1 MNVFFNENGIGDTL
15 IVSLTDLPLE
25 KQGFE
30 KKGDAVRLYDTET
43 KKTAGFNLFGISKYG
58 SIEGNGV
65 IETSEQVVD
74 LINEVLKANGF
85 DDQLAADQTP
95 DFIVGYVKD
104 KEKHPDANKL
114 SVCKVDTGNEEL
126 QIVCGAPNV
135 EQGQKVVVARVGA
148 VMPSGT
154 LIKEANLRGV
164 DSYGM
169 ICAAR
174 ELDLPD
180 APQEKGILV
189 LTNEYQVG
197 GDFFGQYSVNKEKK

>member
-1 MNVFFNENGIGDTL
+1 M
-15 IVSLTDLPLE
+15 VSLVDLPRE
-25 KQGFE
+25 NQGFE
-30 KKGDAVRLYDTET
+30 KKGDAVRLFDKET
-43 KKTAGFNLFGISKYG
+43 KKTAGFNLFSISKYG
-58 SIEGNGV
+58 SVEGNGV
-65 IETSEQVVD
+65 LETSEQVVD

-85 DDQLAADQTP
+85 SDKLSPDQTP
-95 DFIVGYVKD
+95 DFVVGYVKD

-114 SVCKVDTGNEEL
+114 SVCTVEAGHEEL

-154 LIKEANLRGV
+154 LIKEANLRGI

-189 LTNEYQVG
+189 LTDEYKVG
-197 GDFFGQYSVNKEKK
+197 EDFFRQYLMNKEKE